1 MIERRFDVAVVGA
14 GSAGSTTALR
24 LARAGFSVAL
34 LDAQRFPR
42 FKPCGEFKS
51 PEVLPMLADL
61 GVRDELARAGAREVR
76 GMLLHGH
83 GRVVHGRFVSIG
95 GAHAPFDHG
104 WTVRRE
110 LFDATL
116 VNSPRSA
123 GVELLEGHRVT
134 GLLRTGNGAV
144 EGVQCSRGDGQP
156 YEIRASFVVGADGT
170 RSRVASELGVRR
182 ETPWLRKIALV
193 TRYTGVPWGERAEV
207 HLLDRGFF
215 AVAPV
220 EGGDV
225 SPNRVLDVS
234 ECERTDLP
242 RDELLERWLQ
252 RTPAL
257 GERILRGTRID
268 PVNGT
273 GAMAIS
279 TTRQVFDGAALVGD
293 ASGYVDPITGEG
305 NFFAL
310 KGAEML
316 SASLATALHRGRTD
330 AAALRPYLARRRR
343 KIAPR
348 APFSLL
354 LQRGL
359 RHPVLVAA
367 AFRVLAARPRLV
379 DTLVSVT
386 GDYVPL
392 RKLARP
398 SVWWN
403 ALGAPRGAA

>member
-1 MIERRFDVAVVGA
+1 MVERRFDVAVVGA
-14 GSAGSTTALR
+14 GPAGSTTALR

-34 LDAQRFPR
+34 LDAQRLPR
-42 FKPCGEFKS
+42 FKPCGEFMS

-61 GVRDELARAGAREVR
+61 GVHDELARAGAREVR

-83 GRVVHGRFVSIG
+83 GRVVHGRFVSVG

-104 WTVRRE
+104 WAVRRE

-116 VNSPRSA
+116 VSAARSA

-134 GLLRTGNGAV
+134 GLLRTGHGAV
-144 EGVQCSRGDGQP
+144 EGVQCSHGERESC
-156 YEIRASFVVGADGT
+156 EIRARFVVGADGT

-193 TRYTGVPWGERAEV
+193 TRYAGVPWGERAEV
-207 HLLDRGFF
+207 HLLERGFF
-215 AVAPV
+215 AVAPI

-225 SPNRVLDVS
+225 SLNLVLDAD
-234 ECERTDLP
+234 EYERTGLP
-242 RDELLERWLQ
+242 RDELLESWLR

-268 PVNGT
+268 PVRGT
-273 GAMAIS
+273 GAMAMS

-305 NFFAL
+305 IFFAL

-316 SASLATALHRGRTD
+316 SASLVAALHRGRTD
-330 AAALRPYLARRRR
+330 AAALRPYLAGRRRE
-343 KIAPR
+343 IAPR
-348 APFSLL
+348 AAFSLL

-359 RHPVLVAA
+359 RHPALVAA

-392 RKLARP
+392 RELARP

-403 ALGAPRGAA
+403 ALGAPRGVA